1 MYVDKV
7 LSSNKFMPQYLFAV
21 DVDSIPDGFLCGSK
35 THGYWETEAEA
46 KAADDNHYVAY
57 NGYVAGRFLV
67 NYTDSVQPN
76 NNVMTD
82 ADKFKFE
89 NYTRLGFV
97 EGVHQVTTDAKGN
110 VTAET
115 LYILNNGKTLADV
128 TTIVN
133 NTETGTKVID
143 FDLLRANSVANVL
156 DGAHKNYAFSLRK
169 INDQAD
175 ETADAS
181 EGFLMESNGQGSAIG
196 SFAGTWVKFITVFL
210 YAARLHR
217 QVIMKTSQFLSTK

>member
-1 MYVDKV
+1 M
-7 LSSNKFMPQYLFAV
+7 F
-21 DVDSIPDGFLCGSK
+21 I
-35 THGYWETEAEA
+35 
-46 KAADDNHYVAY
+46 
-57 NGYVAGRFLV
+57 
-67 NYTDSVQPN
+67 
-76 NNVMTD
+76 
-82 ADKFKFE
+82 
-89 NYTRLGFV
+89 
-97 EGVHQVTTDAKGN
+97 TDAKGN

-175 ETADAS
+175 ETADAR
-181 EGFLMESNGQGSAIG
+181 EEELGCCRG
-196 SFAGTWVKFITVFL
+196 
-210 YAARLHR
+210 
-217 QVIMKTSQFLSTK
+217 

>member
-1 MYVDKV
+1 M
-7 LSSNKFMPQYLFAV
+7 
-21 DVDSIPDGFLCGSK
+21 
-35 THGYWETEAEA
+35 
-46 KAADDNHYVAY
+46 
-57 NGYVAGRFLV
+57 
-67 NYTDSVQPN
+67 
-76 NNVMTD
+76 
-82 ADKFKFE
+82 
-89 NYTRLGFV
+89 
-97 EGVHQVTTDAKGN
+97 
-110 VTAET
+110 
-115 LYILNNGKTLADV
+115 ADV

-196 SFAGTWVKFITVFL
+196 SFAG
-210 YAARLHR
+210 A
-217 QVIMKTSQFLSTK
+217 

>member
-1 MYVDKV
+1 
-7 LSSNKFMPQYLFAV
+7 
-21 DVDSIPDGFLCGSK
+21 
-35 THGYWETEAEA
+35 
-46 KAADDNHYVAY
+46 
-57 NGYVAGRFLV
+57 
-67 NYTDSVQPN
+67 
-76 NNVMTD
+76 MTD

-196 SFAGTWVKFITVFL
+196 SFAGAWVKVHNGIPVLAQITPTGDHEDISGIPL
-210 YAARLHR
+210 RSDR
-217 QVIMKTSQFLSTK
+217 RNSDRKRRC